1 MRHLLV
7 SNDFPPKVGR
17 HPGLPG
23 ELWRRLPPEETFV
36 YTTPYRGAAAF
47 DADQPFW
54 IRRSREP
61 WLLP

>member
-7 SNDFPPKVGR
+7 SNDFPPKVG
-17 HPGLPG
+17 GIQAYLW

-36 YTTPYRGAAAF
+36 HTTPYRGAAAF

-54 IRRSREP
+54 ISRSREP
-61 WLLP
+61 VPAA